1 MNMKKGYKIA
11 LIVIL
16 IMALIGVGIVGYF
29 FFFYEKPVA
38 ETPVNEVQITN
49 TIEEYGYNLDDRDT
63 ALFKEKFEE
72 LKNLLNE
79 ENYDVEE
86 YVSLISQLF
95 IIDLYTI
102 DNKISRYD
110 VGGLEYVYSGAVS
123 SFQSVVEGSIYK
135 TVENNLDGSRTQ
147 DLPEV
152 ASVTVDSIK
161 ETTFTMPDE
170 SVVNGYGVNLSW
182 TYVEKLGYD
191 NSATIILIPD
201 QQKYGVVY
209 YDPN

>member
-1 MNMKKGYKIA
+1 MKNGYKIA

-209 YDPN
+209 YHPN

>member
-1 MNMKKGYKIA
+1 MKKKYKIA

-16 IMALIGVGIVGYF
+16 ILVLIGVGIFGYF
-29 FFFYEKPVA
+29 FFFYEKPV
-38 ETPVNEVQITN
+38 EEPPVREVQITN

-72 LKNLLNE
+72 LKTLLNE
-79 ENYDVEE
+79 ENYNVEE
-86 YVSLISQLF
+86 YISLVSQLF

-123 SFQSVVEGSIYK
+123 SFQSVIEGSIYK
-135 TVENNLDGSRTQ
+135 TVENNLDDSRTQ
-147 DLPEV
+147 ELPEV
-152 ASVTVDSIK
+152 ATITVDSIK

-170 SVVNGYGVNLSW
+170 SVVNGYGVDLSW
-182 TYVEKLGYD
+182 TYVEELGYD
-191 NSATIILIPD
+191 TSATLILIPE

>member
-1 MNMKKGYKIA
+1 MKKGYKIA

>member
-1 MNMKKGYKIA
+1 MKKKYKIA

-16 IMALIGVGIVGYF
+16 ILVLIGVGIFGYF
-29 FFFYEKPVA
+29 FFFYEKPV
-38 ETPVNEVQITN
+38 EEPPVREVQITN

-72 LKNLLNE
+72 LKTLLNE
-79 ENYDVEE
+79 ENYNVEE
-86 YVSLISQLF
+86 YISLVSQLF

-110 VGGLEYVYSGAVS
+110 IGGLEYVYSGAVS
-123 SFQSVVEGSIYK
+123 SFQSVIEGSIYK
-135 TVENNLDGSRTQ
+135 TVENNLDDSRTQ
-147 DLPEV
+147 ELPEV
-152 ASVTVDSIK
+152 ATITVDSIK

-170 SVVNGYGVNLSW
+170 SVVNGYGVDLAW
-182 TYVEKLGYD
+182 TYMEELGYD
-191 NSATIILIPD
+191 TSATLILIPD
-201 QQKYGVVY
+201 RQKYGVVY

>member
-1 MNMKKGYKIA
+1 MKKGYKIA

-110 VGGLEYVYSGAVS
+110 VGGLEYVYSEAVS

>member
-1 MNMKKGYKIA
+1 MKKGYKIA

-102 DNKISRYD
+102 DNKMSRYD

>member
-1 MNMKKGYKIA
+1 MKKKYKIA

-16 IMALIGVGIVGYF
+16 ILVLIGVGIFGYF
-29 FFFYEKPVA
+29 FFFYEKPV
-38 ETPVNEVQITN
+38 EEPPVREVQITN

-72 LKNLLNE
+72 LKTLLNE
-79 ENYDVEE
+79 ENYNVEE
-86 YVSLISQLF
+86 YISLVSQLF

-110 VGGLEYVYSGAVS
+110 VGGLDYVYSGAVS
-123 SFQSVVEGSIYK
+123 SFQSVIEGSIYK
-135 TVENNLDGSRTQ
+135 TVENNLDDSRTQ
-147 DLPEV
+147 ELPEV
-152 ASVTVDSIK
+152 ATITVDSIK

-170 SVVNGYGVNLSW
+170 SVVNGYGVDLSW
-182 TYVEKLGYD
+182 TYVEELGYD
-191 NSATIILIPD
+191 TSATLILIPD

>member
-1 MNMKKGYKIA
+1 MKKGYKIA

-79 ENYDVEE
+79 EEYDVEE

>member
-1 MNMKKGYKIA
+1 MKKKYKIA

-16 IMALIGVGIVGYF
+16 ILVLIGVGIFGYF
-29 FFFYEKPVA
+29 FFFYEKPV
-38 ETPVNEVQITN
+38 EEPPVREVQITN

-72 LKNLLNE
+72 LKTLLNE
-79 ENYDVEE
+79 ENYNVEE
-86 YVSLISQLF
+86 YISLVSQLF

-123 SFQSVVEGSIYK
+123 SFQSVIEGSIYK
-135 TVENNLDGSRTQ
+135 TVENNLDDSRTQ
-147 DLPEV
+147 ELPEV
-152 ASVTVDSIK
+152 ATITVDSIK

-170 SVVNGYGVNLSW
+170 SVVNGYGVDLSW
-182 TYVEKLGYD
+182 TYLEELGYD
-191 NSATIILIPD
+191 TSATLILIPD

>member
-1 MNMKKGYKIA
+1 MKNGYKIA

-86 YVSLISQLF
+86 YASLISQLF

>member
-1 MNMKKGYKIA
+1 MKKGYKIA

-86 YVSLISQLF
+86 YASLISQLF

-110 VGGLEYVYSGAVS
+110 VGGLEYVYSEAVS

>member
-1 MNMKKGYKIA
+1 MKNGYKIA

>member
-1 MNMKKGYKIA
+1 MNMKKKYKIA

-16 IMALIGVGIVGYF
+16 ILVLIGVGIFGYF
-29 FFFYEKPVA
+29 FFFYEKPV
-38 ETPVNEVQITN
+38 EEPPVREVQITN

-72 LKNLLNE
+72 LKTLLNE
-79 ENYDVEE
+79 ENYNVEE
-86 YVSLISQLF
+86 YISLVSQLF

-123 SFQSVVEGSIYK
+123 SFQSVIEGSIYK
-135 TVENNLDGSRTQ
+135 TVENNLDDSRTQ
-147 DLPEV
+147 ELPEV
-152 ASVTVDSIK
+152 ATITVDSIK

-170 SVVNGYGVNLSW
+170 SVVNGYGVDLSW
-182 TYVEKLGYD
+182 TYVEELGYD
-191 NSATIILIPD
+191 TSAILILIPD

>member
-1 MNMKKGYKIA
+1 MKKKYKIA

-16 IMALIGVGIVGYF
+16 ILVLIGVGIFGYF
-29 FFFYEKPVA
+29 FFFYEKPV
-38 ETPVNEVQITN
+38 EEPPVREVQITN

-72 LKNLLNE
+72 LKTLLNE
-79 ENYDVEE
+79 ENYNVEE
-86 YVSLISQLF
+86 YISLVSQLF

-123 SFQSVVEGSIYK
+123 SFQSVIEGSIYK
-135 TVENNLDGSRTQ
+135 TVENNLDDSRTQ
-147 DLPEV
+147 ELPEV
-152 ASVTVDSIK
+152 ATITVDSIK

-170 SVVNGYGVNLSW
+170 SVVNGYGVDLSW
-182 TYVEKLGYD
+182 RYVDELGYD
-191 NSATIILIPD
+191 TSATLILIPD

>member
-1 MNMKKGYKIA
+1 MKKGYKIA

-110 VGGLEYVYSGAVS
+110 VGGLEYVYSEAVS

-191 NSATIILIPD
+191 NSATIVLIPD
-201 QQKYGVVY
+201 QQKYCVVY

>member
-1 MNMKKGYKIA
+1 MKKKYMIA

-16 IMALIGVGIVGYF
+16 ILVLIGVGIFGYF
-29 FFFYEKPVA
+29 FFFYEKPV
-38 ETPVNEVQITN
+38 EEPPVREVQITN

-72 LKNLLNE
+72 LKTLLNE
-79 ENYDVEE
+79 ENYNVEE
-86 YVSLISQLF
+86 YISLVSQLF

-123 SFQSVVEGSIYK
+123 SFQSVIEGSIYK
-135 TVENNLDGSRTQ
+135 TVENNLDDSRTQ
-147 DLPEV
+147 ELPEV
-152 ASVTVDSIK
+152 ATITVDSIK

-170 SVVNGYGVNLSW
+170 SVVNGYGVDLSW
-182 TYVEKLGYD
+182 TYVEELGYD
-191 NSATIILIPD
+191 TSATLILIPD

>member
-1 MNMKKGYKIA
+1 MKKGYKIA
-11 LIVIL
+11 LIVII

-110 VGGLEYVYSGAVS
+110 VGGLEYVYSEAVS